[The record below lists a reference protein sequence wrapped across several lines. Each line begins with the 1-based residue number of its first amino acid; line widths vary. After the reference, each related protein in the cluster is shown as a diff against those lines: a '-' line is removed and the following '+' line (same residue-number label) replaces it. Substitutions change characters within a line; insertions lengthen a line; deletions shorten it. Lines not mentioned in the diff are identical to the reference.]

1 MNLLSLLKNK
11 TFSIALI
18 IECCAELL
26 ILLKYFGLLD
36 IDFVLTNIFTLLII
50 SCLCTVIRY
59 LIIKK
64 DKKIKILSY
73 IITLFLILSI
83 INYYYFSDLKVN
95 NLINAVLGTIS
106 LFIIIFFEY
115 KFYKLYK
122 LYKQKNI
129 VLD

>member
-18 IECCAELL
+18 AEICVGLL
-26 ILLKYFGLLD
+26 FLLKYFDL
-36 IDFVLTNIFTLLII
+36 INIEDFVLNNVFTVLMII
-50 SCLCTVIRY
+50 CLCTAIRY
-59 LIIKK
+59 LVIKK

-122 LYKQKNI
+122 QKN
-129 VLD
+129 